1 MDTSDKIALAGLG
14 ALAYLMFVHKGNLT
28 FIGNPAGGGGDG
40 GDSGK
45 QAVQNLADQ
54 LDYTGDETPEKP
66 RPLTESERLL
76 KGVKHITVDL
86 FSGKRYSRVT
96 DDVTF
101 NVIIDAGHDSQDTG
115 AGYDST
121 EMYLYNGY
129 KNEWEEKFK
138 ANGYS
143 VDMYKFF
150 PTEVEYTRVYAQK
163 MRYWID
169 PDSPLDPTNPKG
181 KKITGQGLT
190 AIENEYNVR
199 FYTLDGLRR
208 PFEIR
213 TLTGPNAVQM
223 AQYMKDHH
231 DGIKLLI
238 KDPKTYW
245 KLFYDSEERLKARAE
260 YSLKPILKDLISRAK
275 MPLIFVVSFHINS
288 VEGFGGYGT
297 RIYYTSRNLPWADNS
312 MKFANKVAE
321 TLKWVYKN
329 DNQMVRFLNDFP
341 DYANVHYANRPIDVY
356 STQSTALKAF
366 WLLDQDYI
374 PKEWLQTRI
383 PYYVPLLIETAF
395 IRSKQ
400 DFPILS
406 YVGFMNAVCKSIA
419 IAIERT
425 LEDSHI

>member
-28 FIGNPAGGGGDG
+28 FIGNPAGGGGG
-40 GDSGK
+40 GDSGR

-54 LDYTGDETPEKP
+54 LGYTGDETPEKP

-101 NVIIDAGHDSQDTG
+101 NVIIDAGHDCQDTG

-129 KNEWEEKFK
+129 KKEWEEKFK
-138 ANGYS
+138 ERGYS
-143 VDMYKFF
+143 VDLYKFF

-181 KKITGQGLT
+181 KKIRGQGLT

-208 PFEIR
+208 PFEVK
-213 TLTGPNAVQM
+213 TLSGPNSAQM
-223 AQYMKDHH
+223 AQYMNTHH
-231 DGIKLLI
+231 NGAKLLI
-238 KDPKTYW
+238 TNPKEYWRLFNDP
-245 KLFYDSEERLKARAE
+245 DERLKARAE
-260 YSLKPILKDLISRAK
+260 YSLKPMLSQIYSRAK
-275 MPLIFVVSFHINS
+275 MPLVFVVSFHINA
-288 VEGFGGYGT
+288 VEGNWNAWGT
-297 RIYYTSRNLPWADNS
+297 RIFYTSRDLPWKGNS

-329 DNQMVRFLNDFP
+329 DNQMVRFLKDFP
-341 DYANVHYANRPIDVY
+341 EYVNRPINVY
-356 STQSTALKAF
+356 STQSTGHKVF

-374 PKEWLQTRI
+374 PKEWVQTKEV
-383 PYYVPLLIETAF
+383 YDVPVLIECAF
-395 IRSKQ
+395 IKSKK

-406 YVGFMNAVCKSIA
+406 YVGFMNAVCKSVA